1 MLIASG
7 NLKPSK
13 EQIARIKGLATNDF
27 TRIVSAE
34 FFQPTLDMML
44 YGEKHTEF
52 ESNATLVKGKNIS
65 PHTDP
70 WCGKYPEPIERRNLF
85 WLAKYP
91 RDRYLE
97 FYYGNDSCR
106 MTGGDWVIFD
116 DSIVHSLISKYT
128 WYGMILELRNAFM
141 KEIEDVLT
149 EHHYTRDHTKFFCPT
164 SYKNDSTAI

>member
-1 MLIASG
+1 MLFAKG
-7 NLKPSK
+7 NLEPSK
-13 EQIARIKGLATNDF
+13 AQLVKLQVSATTDF
-27 TRIVSAE
+27 TERAPKE

-44 YGEKHTEF
+44 YGEEHTEF
-52 ESNATLVKGKNIS
+52 ETPVLIKGKNVY

-70 WCGKYPEPIERRNLF
+70 WCGRRPEPIERRNLF

-141 KEIEDVLT
+141 KEIEGVLL